1 MKNTDTLK
9 KNYEF
14 RYRLTKGKCY
24 PGKCFYTYILKNNIG
39 QNKIGIA
46 VSKKTGNAVCR
57 NKIKRWV
64 REAYTKLED
73 NLKENYDIVFVWKKS
88 QNLDNT
94 NFNMVFETMQNAFEK
109 AKII

>member
-14 RYRLTKGKCY
+14 KYRLIKGKCY
-24 PGKCFYTYILKNNIG
+24 PGKCFYTYVLKNKIG
-39 QNKIGIA
+39 INKIGIA

-73 NLKENYDIVFVWKKS
+73 SINGNYDIVFVWKRN

-94 NFNMVFETMQNAFEK
+94 NFDMVYQTMKNAFEK